1 MHMLR
6 LLLAVCACLLAVPAA
21 AAAQT
26 PPAKTD
32 VMLIFDTTGSMD
44 ESISEAQAQLS
55 TVVQRLSASLPD
67 VRFALGQVRDYEE
80 PYGDVG
86 DEPWELVQPLTA
98 DVSQLQVGI
107 DSLYADGGGDNA
119 ESYGRALFEA
129 DLSTA
134 AGWRPGARRVAV
146 LVADNMPHDD
156 DLNVGIAPEHHIVSS
171 PYSTGVD
178 LGRDGVRNT
187 PDDIDWQPLLTTL
200 NRHGLPLMFVLF
212 HGDSAKLPYWKHWAG
227 ITGGD
232 AVLAEDT
239 DSVTLADTVVSVATR
254 GASADLG
261 PCDAGMGRGTDGAC
275 HAQPVI
281 FVPGIMGS
289 KLYCGDDEVW
299 LDLKVNYEA
308 LMLKTDGVSPA
319 NPKNACNASMGPKDG
334 AVLTKVLTK
343 DVYEQDLAA
352 LNARFPGRVYVYAFD
367 WRKNV
372 TNALAG
378 LDAIVERARAAHGGA
393 KARVIAHSMGGLV
406 TRAYV
411 NDPARAAKLSH
422 VVTVGTPYW
431 GSPKSLL
438 PLARGETEAGMPSLP
453 DLDTFLSNENVRKMS
468 VNFAGLYDLMPSDS
482 WHSQVG
488 DWFRLTDRKTTYKG
502 ADATADAIAKQW
514 AGEKHAKPNAAL
526 YKAALNEHRT
536 LIDGF
541 KTNGVAYLAIAGSK
555 TPTIAGI
562 AVNTNTLFAD
572 DWNWSWANGDGTVAV
587 FSAVQGAPENAPLG
601 EAVARRYSCGVGHGD
616 LTGDAEILRA
626 AAEFVDAGGTNAL
639 SAQPC
644 EAKGQEITVQA
655 GTGGAAAAAAAGG
668 ALRVTIGLADGRSLT
683 LEQAAEAGIVV
694 LAEHTS
700 GIATFVVPDGVAAT
714 ITASGRRLTIKQR
727 PLVNSLAGAESAY
740 GPLTGKVTIAGG
752 TVKRGNRTVKAAR
765 RDTVKPRTRVR
776 VRRAGRGATLRF
788 TARDRS
794 GVAATMVE
802 VGKAKP
808 KRVTRSLR
816 IRSIPR
822 RGVLVRYQSQDI
834 FGNLEKVRS
843 LRVRR

>member
-1 MHMLR
+1 MLR
-6 LLLAVCACLLAVPAA
+6 FLLAVCACLLAVPAA
-21 AAAQT
+21 AAAQA

-44 ESISEAQAQLS
+44 ESISEAQEQLAS
-55 TVVQRLSASLPD
+55 VVQRLNAALPD
-67 VRFALGQVRDYEE
+67 ARFALGQVRDYEE
-80 PYGDVG
+80 PYGAVG

-98 DVSQLQVGI
+98 DLSLLQAGI

-119 ESYGRALFEA
+119 ESYGRALYEA
-129 DLSTA
+129 DLSTT

-146 LVADNMPHDD
+146 LVADDMPHDD
-156 DLNVGIAPEHHIVSS
+156 DLNLGIPAEHQIRSS

-178 LGRDGVRNT
+178 PGRDGLLRT
-187 PDDIDWQPLLTTL
+187 ADDIDWQPLLTTL

-212 HGDSAKLPYWKHWAG
+212 HGDSRKLPYWKHWAG

-239 DSVTLADTVVSVATR
+239 DTVTLADTVVSVATR

-261 PCDAGMGRGTDGAC
+261 PCDAGMGRGSDGAC

-289 KLYCGDDEVW
+289 KLYCGEDEVW
-299 LDLKVNYEA
+299 LRLKVNYEA
-308 LMLKTDGVSPA
+308 MLLKSDGASPA
-319 NPKNACNASMGPKDG
+319 DPKNTCNASLGPKDG

-352 LNARFPGRVYVYAFD
+352 LNARFPGRVYVYAYD

-378 LDAIVERARAAHGGA
+378 LDALVERVRAAHGGA

-438 PLARGETEAGMPSLP
+438 PIARGETEAGMPSLP
-453 DLDTFLSNENVRKMS
+453 DLDTFLSNENVRKMT

-562 AVNTNTLFAD
+562 AVNTNTLFPD

-587 FSAVQGAPENAPLG
+587 FSAVQGAPEKAPLG

-616 LTGDAEILRA
+616 LTGDAEVLRA
-626 AAEFVDAGGTNAL
+626 ATEFVDAGGTNAL

-644 EAKGQEITVQA
+644 EAKGREISVQA
-655 GTGGAAAAAAAGG
+655 GTGGAAAAAPGG
-668 ALRVTIGLADGRSLT
+668 AVKGKVGLPDGRSLT
-683 LEQAAEAGIVV
+683 LEQAAEAGVV
-694 LAEHTS
+694 EPAEQTA
-700 GIATFVVPDGVAAT
+700 GLATFVVPDGVPVT
-714 ITASGRRLTIKQR
+714 ITVSGRRLTVKQR
-727 PLVNSLAGAESAY
+727 ELANSLAGAETAY
-740 GPLTGKVTIAGG
+740 GPLTGKVTIDGG
-752 TVKRGNRTVKAAR
+752 TVKRGKRTVKPKR
-765 RDTVKPRTRVR
+765 SDTVKPRTRVR

-794 GVAATMVE
+794 GVAATMVK

-808 KRVTRSLR
+808 KRVTGTLR
-816 IRSIPR
+816 IKR

-834 FGNLEKVRS
+834 FGNLERVRS
-843 LRVRR
+843 VRVRR